1 MKQKIDI
8 KTWLRL
14 TPEERINFIQVV
26 LSAADGQKGPEA
38 AKRVHHEITYFLKQY
53 EKHSASCN
61 CILCR

>member
-14 TPEERINFIQVV
+14 TPEERIDFIHVV
-26 LSAADGQKGPEA
+26 LNAVGVPWGKAQG
-38 AKRVHHEITYFLKQY
+38 VHNEITAELKQY